1 MHFSITFN
9 AQLRI
14 ALTAFFNHDYVFHFT
29 FFSGRG
35 NVQRLIFA
43 RTQKTVR
50 LPLNHWDAS
59 KTKAT
64 NELYLITSIMN
75 ATTP

>member
-50 LPLNHWDAS
+50 LLLNHWDAS